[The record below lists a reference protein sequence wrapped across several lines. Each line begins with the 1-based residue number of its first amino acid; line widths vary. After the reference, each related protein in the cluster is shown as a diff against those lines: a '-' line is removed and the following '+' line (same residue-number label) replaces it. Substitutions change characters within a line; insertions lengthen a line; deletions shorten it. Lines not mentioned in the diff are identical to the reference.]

1 MANTYGALKRVR
13 QTERRTDF
21 NRFAKTRLR
30 HQIRAMRH
38 TLAAKAPSAEDVRTV
53 MAATFSLVDKAARKG
68 YIKQGTAARYKSR
81 LHSRV
86 KVVLGE
92 VKKA

>member
-38 TLAAKAPSAEDVRTV
+38 TLAAKAPSADDVRTV

-68 YIKQGTAARYKSR
+68 YIKRGTAARYKSR

-86 KVVLGE
+86 KLVLGE
-92 VKKA
+92 AKKA

>member
-21 NRFAKTRLR
+21 NRIAKTRLR
-30 HQIRAMRH
+30 HQIRSMRQ
-38 TLAAKAPSAEDVRTV
+38 TLAAKVPSAGDVRTV

-68 YIKQGTAARYKSR
+68 YIKSGTAARYKSR
-81 LHSRV
+81 LHTRV
-86 KVVLGE
+86 KVILGE
-92 VKKA
+92 VKK